1 MAASLGKN
9 HGTVSGLSRGSV
21 SGQGP
26 GSLPGKKPGNSSGP
40 LGRHDLI
47 RRTQA
52 ILLQFP
58 LKEAAEL
65 QDATTKAVESQRN
78 GDSAMSLLAVAKMC
92 QGSAKARA
100 LFAPLFGFT
109 GAHTD
114 PDFMQGMEMLA
125 HSYMRQQLEKFG
137 APKPSAA
144 IHGDDNSSDCAG
156 GDQDDLTGDLFS
168 EVRH

>member
-1 MAASLGKN
+1 MTTSLGKN
-9 HGTVSGLSRGSV
+9 HGTPSGLSRGSV
-21 SGQGP
+21 AGRGA
-26 GSLPGKKPGNSSGP
+26 GSLPGKNPGNSSAP
-40 LGRHDLI
+40 LGRNELI
-47 RRTQA
+47 RQTQA

-58 LKEAAEL
+58 IKEAAHL

-78 GDSAMSLLAVAKMC
+78 GDSAISLLAVAKMC

-114 PDFMQGMEMLA
+114 PDFMQGMELLA
-125 HSYMRQQLEKFG
+125 HSYMRQQLATFG
-137 APKPSAA
+137 FPVESEAPAA
-144 IHGDDNSSDCAG
+144 TQGADESD
-156 GDQDDLTGDLFS
+156 DQDDLTGDLFS